1 MNVEGLRDRLR
12 QAGVEATPREL
23 AESLWL
29 AARMRPPAAPE
40 TPAAD
45 EPPVPRTPEEPVA
58 PPGSPSPSS
67 SPPVLPPIVPPPVA
81 EAPGVELH
89 SAGPVPER
97 PRAAEPVEVPKPIAL
112 GERLAFQRALRP
124 LLRRV
129 PVRGIGTL
137 NEEATARFAAE
148 HPVGAPWP
156 PVLQR
161 PRELWLDAVVVVDC
175 GDSMAIWQDLATE
188 VIATL
193 TESGVFRQVAR
204 YRLEGADGSATLA
217 DWRGRAC
224 RPAQLTDP
232 GNRRVILVVSDC
244 VGRMWR
250 SGAAGAM
257 LHEWGRRGPVAILQ
271 PLPERLWA
279 RTGARTVAGRI
290 TAPRACAPNADLSFA
305 AFGGRAVA
313 EGVRVPVLELS
324 GRWLRRW
331 TSLIAGGPP
340 ETGAVTVV
348 GGEAVPLPVIPAPRT
363 VSAGQRVRQFRAV
376 ASGEAF
382 RLARY
387 IALSEPVLPV
397 IRHVHTAMF
406 RPAEPAHLAEV
417 LLSGLLRVVD
427 SGQGRYRF
435 VEGVPEVL
443 LETLTVSE
451 TMQAR
456 DLLEKV
462 SASVQRQMSASRA
475 AFTAFTPAGGSQ
487 LLDERSRPF
496 AIISAVGKDRVRLAH
511 RQLDRPEPPP
521 EPPSESR
528 PGGEGPDDGDVRPV
542 PSPSVDLARLLEPE
556 TAAIAFRGREVDL
569 AALTAWCAGE
579 GTAVMLVTGAAGS
592 GKTRIAAEL
601 ATHLRRA
608 GWPGRLVVVDRAD
621 VRPGEVAAAVRSS
634 GSPLRVL
641 LIARAAGG
649 WWRDQQALD
658 DTGLLAAATTHE
670 LGPYCHRRSWVE
682 FIRRA
687 IADLTALV
695 FPDGPEPRAFPDRA
709 PLTGNA
715 TASPLDIAVA
725 AALWLLGAEATA
737 VVDALVE
744 GERRY
749 AERSAARTEISF
761 PAAAVLDRYLAAA
774 QLYGAGSAAD
784 ARDVVRLV
792 AGSEGRD
799 AATVRRIASWLHD
812 FYPGTD
818 GDYWSVLPGPVR
830 ERLVLA
836 TVLAAPQIVAIL
848 APVSEPQ
855 ARRAL
860 ATLVPACGPFPQLA
874 APVWAAA
881 TRRPALCGAALEVAR
896 RAGDLP
902 APLLALARGT
912 MTGPETPVALLRA
925 IVDGVGDVAVLFD
938 RRGPREAEQLTA
950 AFERLAA
957 ASAPHLPLFAD
968 AVYHC
973 GLISER
979 AGLSQEA
986 LRTAGTEIDLRRR
999 IVSGAGAEEAATGA
1013 LARALITYA
1022 VRLDRNG
1029 SPVAG
1034 LAAAAEAVLLYER
1047 VDDAAG
1053 HACALVEQSRL
1064 LGRLDRREE
1073 ALESAHRGAARFR
1086 ELGDAAGL
1094 ADALLV
1100 EAAQA
1105 RSLGQAE
1112 PAVVAGA
1119 EAVRT
1124 LERLAQGDPE
1134 RYTARYA
1141 YACTVH
1147 GMDLGDFRSHTA
1159 GLDRLDRAATL
1170 YRALSDRDPAHR
1182 PGLAAAHTG
1191 RGVLLTEL
1199 ARHEAAGAAFAEVTT
1214 IYRAL
1219 AEADPAGFER
1229 PLAGAL
1235 TVQAEALAAAGRV
1248 AEGVPVMIEAG
1259 ERLEALH
1266 RADPLDSSLREELAA
1281 AYLILAG
1288 LHEGVGA
1295 WAAATE
1301 CRLRSRLLLGG

>member
-1 MNVEGLRDRLR
+1 MNVEGLRDRLK
-12 QAGVEATPREL
+12 QAGIEATPREL
-23 AESLWL
+23 AETLWL
-29 AARMRPPAAPE
+29 AARMRPDDAPE
-40 TPAAD
+40 APAAD
-45 EPPVPRTPEEPVA
+45 VPPMSRTPEDAA
-58 PPGSPSPSS
+58 PPPGPPPSPL
-67 SPPVLPPIVPPPVA
+67 SPPVLPPIAPPPVPA
-81 EAPGVELH
+81 APAVELH
-89 SAGPVPER
+89 PAGPVPER
-97 PRAAEPVEVPKPIAL
+97 PREAEQVEVPKPIAL

-129 PVRGIGTL
+129 PVRGIGAL
-137 NEEATARFAAE
+137 DEDATARFAAE
-148 HPVGAPWP
+148 HPIGAPWP

-188 VIATL
+188 VVATL

-204 YRLEGADGSATLA
+204 YRLEGADGSATLT
-217 DWRGRAC
+217 DWRGRPC

-290 TAPRACAPNADLSFA
+290 TAPRACVPNADLGFA

-313 EGVRVPVLELS
+313 EGIRVPVLELS

-348 GGEAVPLPVIPAPRT
+348 GGETVPLPVIPATRT

-387 IALSEPVLPV
+387 IAMGEPVLPV

-427 SGQGRYRF
+427 SRQGRYRF

-456 DLLEKV
+456 DLLKKV

-475 AFTAFTPAGGSQ
+475 QFTALTPAGGSQ

-496 AIISAVGKDRVRLAH
+496 AIISTLGKDRVALAR

-521 EPPSESR
+521 ELPPDPPE
-528 PGGEGPDDGDVRPV
+528 PDLPDDGDARPAPV
-542 PSPSVDLARLLEPE
+542 TSVDLTRLLDPG
-556 TAAIAFRGREVDL
+556 TAAIAFRGREADL

-579 GTAVMLVTGAAGS
+579 GAAVLLLTGPAGS

-601 ATHLRRA
+601 ATRTGQD
-608 GWPGRLVVVDRAD
+608 GWPGRLVLVDRAD
-621 VRPGEVAAAVRSS
+621 VRPDRVAEAVRA
-634 GSPLRVL
+634 GGRPLRVL
-641 LIARAAGG
+641 LTARAAGQ
-649 WWRDQQALD
+649 WWRDQQARD
-658 DTGLLAAATTHE
+658 ETGLLTAATTHE
-670 LGPYCHRRSWVE
+670 LAPYCHERSRAE
-682 FIRRA
+682 FVRRA
-687 IADLTALV
+687 VADLAARV
-695 FPDGPEPRAFPDRA
+695 FPDGSAPRAGRMPA
-709 PLTGNA
+709 HLAGTG

-725 AALWLLGAEATA
+725 AAWWLLGAEVTA

-749 AERSAARTEISF
+749 AERSAVRSEISF

-774 QLYGAGSAAD
+774 QLYGAEAAPD

-792 AGSEGRD
+792 AGPEGRD
-799 AATVRRIASWLHD
+799 AATVRRIASWLHEI
-812 FYPGTD
+812 YPGAD
-818 GDYWSVLPGPVR
+818 GDYWSLLPGPVR
-830 ERLVLA
+830 ERLVLGA
-836 TVLAAPQIVAIL
+836 VLAATDIVAIL
-848 APVSEPQ
+848 PAVSAPQ

-860 ATLVPACGPFPQLA
+860 ASLVPTCGPFPQLA

-881 TRRPALCGAALEVAR
+881 TQRPALCGAALEIAR

-902 APLLALARGT
+902 APVLALARRT
-912 MTGPETPVALLRA
+912 MAGPETPVALLRA
-925 IVDGVGDVAVLFD
+925 VVDGVGDVAVLFD
-938 RRGPREAEQLTA
+938 GRGPREAEQLTA

-957 ASAPHLPLFAD
+957 ASAPHLPRFAD

-973 GLISER
+973 GVISER

-986 LRTAGTEIDLRRR
+986 LRTARIETDLRRR
-999 IVSGAGAEEAATGA
+999 ITSGAGADDVATGA
-1013 LARALITYA
+1013 LARALTTYA
-1022 VRLDRNG
+1022 VRLDRTG

-1034 LAAAAEAVLLYER
+1034 LAAAAEAVQLYER
-1047 VDDAAG
+1047 VDNAAG
-1053 HACALVEQSRL
+1053 HARALVEQSRL

-1086 ELGDAAGL
+1086 QLGDAAGL

-1124 LERLAQGDPE
+1124 LEQLAGTDPE

-1141 YACTVH
+1141 YACAVH
-1147 GMDLGDFRSHTA
+1147 GMDLGDYRSHTA
-1159 GLDRLDRAATL
+1159 GLDRLDRAAGL
-1170 YRALSDRDPAHR
+1170 YRELSARDPAHR
-1182 PGLAAAHTG
+1182 AGLAAVHTG

-1199 ARHEAAGAAFAEVTT
+1199 ARHDEAGAAFAEVTA

-1219 AEADPAGFER
+1219 AETGPPGFER
-1229 PLAGAL
+1229 SLAGAL
-1235 TVQAEALAAAGRV
+1235 TVQAEALAATGRV
-1248 AEGVPVMIEAG
+1248 ADAVAVMTEAG

-1266 RADPLDSSLREELAA
+1266 RADPLDASLRQELAD
-1281 AYLILAG
+1281 AYLILAA
-1288 LHEGVGA
+1288 LHDRVPA
-1295 WAAATE
+1295 PRAAEE